1 MTNRNIKQTLISW
14 GLFISLMIP
23 MLLDGLHYVI
33 FHHHE
38 EEEYTATLQFQNP
51 ERSHILCSYPFVTEE
66 LNEDNIS
73 VLPYE
78 HILDFFFASETHLA
92 ESGNYFSIQLRG
104 PPNKA

>member
-1 MTNRNIKQTLISW
+1 MKLQSVKHILMAW

-38 EEEYTATLQFQNP
+38 EEESTAALQFQNP
-51 ERSHILCSYPFVTEE
+51 EESHLLCSYPFVTEE
-66 LNEDNIS
+66 LSEATIS
-73 VLPYE
+73 ISPYE
-78 HILDFFFASETHLA
+78 RILDFFFTSKTHFA
-92 ESGNYFSIQLRG
+92 ESGNYFSVQLRG